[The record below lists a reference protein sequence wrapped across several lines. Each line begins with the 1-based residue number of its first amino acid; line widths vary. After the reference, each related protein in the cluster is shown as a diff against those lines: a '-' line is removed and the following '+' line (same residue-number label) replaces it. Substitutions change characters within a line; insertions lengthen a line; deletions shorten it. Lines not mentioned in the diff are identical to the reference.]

1 MAEEEG
7 KTTVEGAVEE
17 NFIGT
22 FKDKVAAEEGWA
34 NLEGKLASQG
44 NELGDVR
51 KQGETDRQTINDLQ
65 NQLLQTKQPAS
76 EPAQDYGKEKSAI
89 QKELS
94 KLDTV
99 DADYH
104 KDMLTLTNKLAT
116 VVAQEQHEKTL
127 TAATTAFTK
136 ELDERDVKATHKAF
150 YKDNPDFDTPEM
162 QARIKEQIAS
172 DGTGMSDPLVAYREI
187 QRDDA
192 MQQAAQAVE
201 ENTKL
206 KELANLKKGTDA
218 TGKVFTDTGQ
228 ITAKQTKTMTN
239 AERDAAMME
248 AVRGAA

>member
-7 KTTVEGAVEE
+7 KTTVEGEVEE

-22 FKDKVAAEEGWA
+22 FKDKAAAEEGWA
-34 NLEGKLASQG
+34 NLETKLAAQG
-44 NELGDVR
+44 NEVGELR
-51 KQGETDRQTINDLQ
+51 KQGETSQRTINDLQ
-65 NQLLQTKQPAS
+65 NQLLQSKQPTP

-99 DADYH
+99 DESYH
-104 KDMLTLTNKLAT
+104 KDMLALTNKLAS
-116 VVAQEQHEKTL
+116 VVAKEQHEKTL

-136 ELDERDVKATHKAF
+136 ELDERDVKATHNAF
-150 YKDNPDFDTPEM
+150 YKNNPDFDTPEM
-162 QARIKEQIAS
+162 QARIKEQIKS
-172 DGTGMSDPLVAYREI
+172 DSSGMSDPLVAYREI
-187 QRDDA
+187 QRDEA
-192 MQQAAQAVE
+192 MQQAAQMAE

-228 ITAKQTKTMTN
+228 TTAKQTKTMTR

-248 AVRGAA
+248 AVNNAA